1 MTLLL
6 WYSPHFCTQES
17 LKPFLETLNTTL
29 QRQNVSERLLKEN
42 ENNMSIKISK
52 ITDFVETLILALRA
66 TLKRELEES
75 ASHHVFSFA
84 LLRAELLY
92 RASRT
97 QRSSQISKK
106 MWKI

>member
-1 MTLLL
+1 ML
-6 WYSPHFCTQES
+6 WYSPHFCIQES

-42 ENNMSIKISK
+42 ENDMSIKVST
-52 ITDFVETLILALRA
+52 ITDFVETMILTLQA

-75 ASHHVFSFA
+75 ASHVVSFA

-92 RASRT
+92 RASRI
-97 QRSSQISKK
+97 QWRSRISKK
-106 MWKI
+106 MWKIWTP